1 MQASRESA
9 DNIQNF
15 TNKDNQEKELLEHN
29 KETVPVG
36 ESHFAAPLK
45 MLLKM
50 KCRTCA
56 RTGRSTSF
64 ASHNTRAGP
73 STWSSECMLYFAGK
87 PPAVLTTFTWRMQ
100 LVLNQAQNVQES
112 R

>member
-9 DNIQNF
+9 DNIQNS

-50 KCRTCA
+50 KCRT
-56 RTGRSTSF
+56 
-64 ASHNTRAGP
+64 
-73 STWSSECMLYFAGK
+73 
-87 PPAVLTTFTWRMQ
+87 
-100 LVLNQAQNVQES
+100 
-112 R
+112 